1 MSGHRE
7 PRDPR
12 EPRSG
17 KGKPAPIAEA
27 LKDVLASRGLDEDVQ
42 RAWVLEAWAGLVGP
56 QIAAVTQPRVVADD
70 GTLIVGVR
78 THAWMS
84 ELSLM
89 ERALV
94 AKVNAANAKRAVR
107 RIRWELMRG

>member
-1 MSGHRE
+1 MT
-7 PRDPR
+7 
-12 EPRSG
+12 RSG

-27 LKDVLASRGLDEDVQ
+27 LKDVLSARGLDEDVA
-42 RAWVLEAWAGLVGP
+42 RAWVLEAWASIVGP
-56 QIAAVTQPRVVADD
+56 QIAAVTAPRLVADD

-84 ELSLM
+84 ELSMM

-94 AKVNAANAKRAVR
+94 AKVNAARASSGVR